1 MCGPVPLPYESRGF
15 AQRAPPPGSFVSR
28 GQADSEARP
37 TRAGLR
43 ANLNLRFYVGP
54 AWSLVPVPGRRPDR
68 LSACRLVTG
77 AVSPACACCLL
88 KRRWGRLRVTS
99 PTAPGI
105 GVGAP
110 QRTPARHG
118 DEPGQGYARV
128 RIRPD
133 RDHSAGAFP
142 RNSPM
147 PAVLVGGGGLPLD
160 TISLTRLLGQMPRSA
175 TSSLTRSSE
184 SRARRRRL
192 DQMRSEAKLHSES
205 CSSIGPEAPAPL
217 TLPTLLSP
225 RLTGVS
231 LIYIRVRY

>member
-68 LSACRLVTG
+68 LSACQCRLVTG

-99 PTAPGI
+99 PTAQGI

-133 RDHSAGAFP
+133 RGHSAAAFP

-160 TISLTRLLGQMPRSA
+160 TISLTRLLGQNAYA
-175 TSSLTRSSE
+175 TEALAERVLPGTALRALSSLIHVQ
-184 SRARRRRL
+184 L
-192 DQMRSEAKLHSES
+192 L
-205 CSSIGPEAPAPL
+205 C
-217 TLPTLLSP
+217 LPT
-225 RLTGVS
+225 
-231 LIYIRVRY
+231 